1 MTVKEVIAYCIL
13 ALIVT
18 SYIASEYIDTTAE
31 HDFFTDMREHHAD
44 AAEILHDVEDF
55 ISRGGRNTAKQ
66 GYELCLRVAA
76 LEKQHEAQAQESCE
90 EIYGATK

>member
-1 MTVKEVIAYCIL
+1 MFLKKEIIAYGIL

-31 HDFFTDMREHHAD
+31 HDFFADMREHHAD

-76 LEKQHEAQAQESCE
+76 LEQHEAQESCE
-90 EIYGATK
+90 EIYGTN